1 MLKKLKRLFIRKP
14 PNSKVNSKLASSKEI
29 WKEIA
34 KKKRSFASYHYIRGG
49 GIEIGGLHQ
58 PLKVYHQAKVR
69 YVDRLSTEEVQKF
82 YFDVAD
88 KPKVTVD
95 LVDDGERLVKVRDES
110 CDFVIAN
117 HVLEHCRNP
126 IGAIFHMLRVLKRDG
141 VLYLAIP
148 DKRFTFDKERNL
160 TTFEHLK
167 RDYEEGPEW
176 SDRMH
181 YEEWIRVVE
190 GVQDSEKFQRR
201 LERYLEKQINI
212 HFHVWTQREIL
223 EIFLRLKQDYHF
235 PIEIE
240 LVEKNGLE
248 IVVVLRKTLVD

>member
-1 MLKKLKRLFIRKP
+1 MLQKIKQLFINK
-14 PNSKVNSKLASSKEI
+14 NVQISNKKKSSDEI
-29 WKEIA
+29 WKEIV
-34 KKKRSFASYHYIRGG
+34 KKKRFFASYHYIRGE

-82 YFDVAD
+82 YSDVAD

-95 LVDDGERLVKVRDES
+95 LVDDGERLGKVADES

-126 IGAIFHMLRVLKRDG
+126 IGAVFHMLRVLKQDG
-141 VLYLAIP
+141 ILYLAIP

-160 TTFEHLK
+160 TPFEHLK

-181 YEEWIRVVE
+181 YEEWIQVVE
-190 GVQDSEKFQRR
+190 GIRDAEKFQRK
-201 LERYLEKQINI
+201 LGKYLEKQINI
-212 HFHVWTQREIL
+212 HFHVWTQRDIL
-223 EIFLRLKQDYHF
+223 EMFLRLNHDYQF
-235 PIEIE
+235 PLEIE
-240 LVEKNGLE
+240 FIGKNGLE
-248 IVVVLRKTLVD
+248 VIVVLRKTVIN

>member
-1 MLKKLKRLFIRKP
+1 MLRNIKRWFAGK
-14 PNSKVNSKLASSKEI
+14 NSKTHSEKNSKDEL

-34 KKKRSFASYHYIRGG
+34 KKKRCFASYHYIRGE

-58 PLKVYHQAKVR
+58 PLKVYQNAKVR
-69 YVDRLSTEEVQKF
+69 YVDRLNTEEVHKF
-82 YFDVAD
+82 YSDVAD

-95 LVDDGERLVKVRDES
+95 LVDDGERLAKVADES

-117 HVLEHCRNP
+117 HMIEHCRNP
-126 IGAIFHMLRVLKRDG
+126 IGTIFHMLRVLKPEG

-148 DKRFTFDKERNL
+148 DKRFTFDKDRKI
-160 TTFEHLK
+160 TPFEHLK
-167 RDYEEGPEW
+167 RDYEEGPEV
-176 SDRMH
+176 SDRQH

-190 GVQDSEKFQRR
+190 GVNDPEKFQRKVGK
-201 LERYLEKQINI
+201 YLEKQVNI

-223 EIFLRLKQDYHF
+223 EMFLRMKQNYNF

-240 LVEKNGLE
+240 FIGKNGLE
-248 IVVVLRKTLVD
+248 VIVILRKTIIN